1 MQPWRRRLGL
11 ALSVLFQLAS
21 LPGIIAGVE
30 EWKQWIEMFFVPLW
44 MHWVFF
50 VVGFITMVYLVW
62 PDLTRQFRRRRQ
74 KTAPVTLAPSI
85 EVDYVGAMG
94 IIDGYLS
101 PAMMGMRD
109 SVKLTIKKDV
119 FNKFD
124 KTTGAKLGEYLYNS
138 QLLHQWMQAN
148 AARFL
153 IDHRGDM
160 S

>member
-11 ALSVLFQLAS
+11 ALSVSFQLAS
-21 LPGIIAGVE
+21 LPGIVAGIE
-30 EWKQWIEMFFVPLW
+30 KWKQWIEMFFGPLW
-44 MHWVFF
+44 MHWLVFL
-50 VVGFITMVYLVW
+50 VGFATMVYLIW
-62 PDLTRQFRRRRQ
+62 PDLTRQFRRRQQ
-74 KTAPVTLAPSI
+74 KTAPVSSAPSV

-101 PAMMGMRD
+101 PAMTGMRA
-109 SVKLTIKKDV
+109 SVRLSIKQDF

-124 KTTGAKLGEYLYNS
+124 KTTGAKLGEYLYNG

-153 IDHRGDM
+153 TDHRGDM